1 MMMFLLLASRLPA
14 ATTWTKCVG
23 ELGDREDAL
32 AVEPLAIFLRYAGQ
46 QTEFVLF
53 PRLRAAPSF
62 ELALAAMSVQDKV
75 RRRIAGQ
82 ECSDLFDPLSYLTSE
97 RGYLHLQRGVAV
109 AMYDL
114 AQVYLASKRFG
125 QQERIERE
133 QQLVFLCKFVGE
145 FETIGDE
152 LGRPA
157 LALGVYPLNSL

>member
-1 MMMFLLLASRLPA
+1 MMMFLLFAFRLPA
-14 ATTWTKCVG
+14 ATARTKGVG

-32 AVEPLAIFLRYAGQ
+32 AVEPLAIFLRYVGQ

-53 PRLRAAPSF
+53 PRLRAALSF
-62 ELALAAMSVQDKV
+62 ELALAAMSVEDKV

-82 ECSDLFDPLSYLTSE
+82 ECGDLFDPLSYLAGE
-97 RGYLHLQRGVAV
+97 GGYLHVQRGVAV
-109 AMYDL
+109 AMHDL

-125 QQERIERE
+125 QQVRIERE
-133 QQLVFLCKFVGE
+133 QQLVFLCKFVDE

-157 LALGVYPLNSL
+157 VARGGYPLNSL